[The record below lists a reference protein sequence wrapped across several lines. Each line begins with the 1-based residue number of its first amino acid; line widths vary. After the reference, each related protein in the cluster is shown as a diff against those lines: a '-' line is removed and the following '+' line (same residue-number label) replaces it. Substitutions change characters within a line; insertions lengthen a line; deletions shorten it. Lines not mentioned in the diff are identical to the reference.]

1 MKSVFRLLP
10 VLFLLAL
17 SGYLPGVRAETCRAN
32 IGQTTVNIPNIK
44 YLPTLPVNT
53 QMTSAMA
60 DNGSGIPF
68 SCDLQL
74 PTASAKRIVYKHY
87 PSAIDGIGY
96 SLSFQCAGGPMR
108 AIDGS
113 HSAGGESVVVCD
125 SAMLPAL
132 MTQQQTT
139 VRIAV
144 TFYKTGTVQLADG
157 THTNSP
163 SLPQVGEMTIEQ
175 QASGSASYVA
185 SAPVSIDMAA
195 LNVDIGSS
203 GSCQVATSTIQVT
216 LGTVNRA
223 EFHGKG
229 STGGQAKRFSI
240 PVFCPS
246 PTDVRIGFF
255 GVSVESDTLA
265 LSKASNSASGVG
277 VKLTYGN
284 NPGAAVSDGT
294 SVKINEASNLPILK
308 RVTGTNA
315 GTAEAINF
323 NAQYV
328 QTDAT
333 VGAGTANSM
342 VTFALEYN

>member
-10 VLFLLAL
+10 FLFLLTL

-74 PTASAKRIVYKHY
+74 PTASAKRIVYKQ
-87 PSAIDGIGY
+87 
-96 SLSFQCAGGPMR
+96 LKTGGPMR

-203 GSCQVATSTIQVT
+203 GSCQVTTSSIQVS

-240 PVFCPS
+240 PVFCPT

-265 LSKASNSASGVG
+265 LSQVSNSASGVG

-284 NPGAAVSDGT
+284 NPGAAVPDGT

-308 RVTGTNA
+308 RVTGASA

-333 VGAGTANSM
+333 VAAGTANSM